1 MAVED
6 LTRRRFV
13 QGSAAVGGGIALGG
27 PLSAL
32 AAQAAEGRVKRVV
45 GYGPLRDTPEEDTGE
60 AYLQL
65 PKGFRYRVI
74 SRDYELMS
82 DGKPTPGIFDGTGS
96 YPGPRGTTILIRNHE
111 NRSRPNEITVDVPAG
126 KRYDPDPNVRGGN
139 TKLVVD
145 NRTRR
150 VIESFGVLG
159 GTHTNCAG
167 GVMPWNTWIT
177 CEEIFNYGSAESNV
191 TPGTGVPHGYCFEVP
206 ADARGPVNAIPIVDA
221 GRFSH
226 EAVAW
231 LDGVL
236 YQTEDRGDAAF
247 YRFLPNRRP
256 REWGDLATFG
266 GTLQALRFVGDNRV
280 NFNADQANPGES
292 YRVDWVTIEEPNPL
306 TDTVRKEAQA
316 KGAGI
321 FSRTEGIWEA
331 GGRIFF
337 DCTDGGEAGAG
348 QLWQYIP
355 RGRDGGEL
363 KLIFESPSADVL
375 DQPDNLV
382 VVPGTG
388 DVLLQ
393 EDSSGENFV
402 RGVTRRGEI
411 YDFAKSVMNHSEFCG
426 GCFSPD
432 GKTFFVS
439 QQGERVA
446 GNPSEDSRAL
456 TYAIWGPFGDD

>member
-32 AAQAAEGRVKRVV
+32 AAQTAEGRVKRAV
-45 GYGPLRDTPEEDTGE
+45 GYGPLRDTPEEDSGE
-60 AYLQL
+60 VYLQL
-65 PKGFRYRVI
+65 PTGFRYRVI

-96 YPGPRGTTILIRNHE
+96 FPGPRGTTILIRNHE
-111 NRSRPNEITVDVPAG
+111 NRSRANEITVDVPAG

-150 VIESFGVLG
+150 VIESFAVLG

-167 GVMPWNTWIT
+167 GVTPWNSWIT
-177 CEEIFNYGSAESNV
+177 CEEIFVYGAADTDPNA
-191 TPGTGVPHGYCFEVP
+191 GVPHGYAFEIP
-206 ADARGPVNAIPIVDA
+206 ADADGPVTPVPITAA

-226 EAVAW
+226 EAVAM
-231 LDGVL
+231 LNGIM
-236 YQTEDRGDAAF
+236 YETEDRGDAAF
-247 YRFLPNRRP
+247 YRFVPDRKP

-266 GTLQALRFVGDNRV
+266 GTLQALQIQGRP
-280 NFNADQANPGES
+280 NFNADEAHPGEE
-292 YRVDWVTIEEPNPL
+292 YPVEWVTIEEPNPL
-306 TDTVRKEAQA
+306 TDTVRQEAQS
-316 KGAGI
+316 KGAAI
-321 FSRTEGIWEA
+321 FSRTEGIWES
-331 GGRIFF
+331 GGRIYF

-348 QLWQYIP
+348 QLWQYTP
-355 RGRDGGEL
+355 RGRDGGQL

-456 TYAIWGPFGDD
+456 TYAIWGPFAND